1 MNRTSRLGFTL
12 IELLVTVALL
22 GLLAGGILMV
32 LDIGGI
38 LTKAK
43 LTQAKKFSASIE
55 KSLALSQ
62 VGKWSF
68 EETSKVLH

>member
-1 MNRTSRLGFTL
+1 MKQDYNREFSKGFTL

-22 GLLAGGILMV
+22 GILAGGILMV

-43 LTQAKKFSASIE
+43 LTQTKKFSASIE
-55 KSLALSQ
+55 NSLSLS
-62 VGKWSF
+62 
-68 EETSKVLH
+68 